1 MDDAW
6 VAAAQEAYD
15 HVTADEEEVL
25 VAVAGVGGPTNVF
38 VTRGEGKTRPR
49 STVGCVRLTPMAAVA
64 AHEGGLT
71 AGLPLEDERCSPR
84 LRGGNGAGGGKIRED
99 LYGLPDPWNAPF
111 RKMIA
116 HPEVHRRLEWMLG
129 PDYRGEHGRFRTA
142 LEICYRLQSH
152 LPRKLSVHL

>member
-1 MDDAW
+1 MAG
-6 VAAAQEAYD
+6 
-15 HVTADEEEVL
+15 TA
-25 VAVAGVGGPTNVF
+25 
-38 VTRGEGKTRPR
+38 
-49 STVGCVRLTPMAAVA
+49 A

-116 HPEVHRRLEWMLG
+116 HPEVHRRVSQ
-129 PDYRGEHGRFRTA
+129 R
-142 LEICYRLQSH
+142 H
-152 LPRKLSVHL
+152 LPPYFPGHFAPVLRRLFAVVLRFPASWRQDGENGRKMA

>member
-15 HVTADEEEVL
+15 HVSADEEEVL

-111 RKMIA
+111 RRSKMA
-116 HPEVHRRLEWMLG
+116 MLSRFVARYVSLTWEASL
-129 PDYRGEHGRFRTA
+129 YRSDRAPPSAPPARVDA
-142 LEICYRLQSH
+142 RPR
-152 LPRKLSVHL
+152 LPR